1 MLCDVSVML
10 PQTFNISFKVMLDK
24 IKYVAKIA
32 ATLIITH
39 DTEWNIQEHLMQLNW
54 QTQSKPHS

>member
-1 MLCDVSVML
+1 MLCNVSVML
-10 PQTFNISFKVMLDK
+10 PQTLNISFKVMLDK

-32 ATLIITH
+32 ATLTH
-39 DTEWNIQEHLMQLNW
+39 DTEWNSQEHLMQLNW